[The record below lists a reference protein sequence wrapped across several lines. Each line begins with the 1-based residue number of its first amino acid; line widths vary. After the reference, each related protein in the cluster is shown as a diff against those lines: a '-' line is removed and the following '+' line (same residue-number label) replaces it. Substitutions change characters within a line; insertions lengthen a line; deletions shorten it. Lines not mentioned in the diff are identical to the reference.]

1 MFLQSV
7 LHVLSKTD
15 VIPPLGR
22 KRNDY
27 IDVKHEALSDFA
39 PRLDL
44 GKRGT
49 FGVPDVVS
57 RAQRG
62 AKIGVPDV
70 ASRAQRGAKIGVPSQ
85 KA

>member
-27 IDVKHEALSDFA
+27 LDVKHVALSDFA
-39 PRLDL
+39 PRFDLD
-44 GKRGT
+44 KH
-49 FGVPDVVS
+49 
-57 RAQRG
+57 G
-62 AKIGVPDV
+62 AFGVPDV
-70 ASRAQRGAKIGVPSQ
+70 ASRAKRGAKSG
-85 KA
+85 A